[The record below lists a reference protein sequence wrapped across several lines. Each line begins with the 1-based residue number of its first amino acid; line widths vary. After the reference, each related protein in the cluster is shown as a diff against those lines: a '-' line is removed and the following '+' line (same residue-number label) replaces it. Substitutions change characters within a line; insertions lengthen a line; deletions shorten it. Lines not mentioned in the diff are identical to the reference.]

1 MGLGLQLQMRVPT
14 CSTKLYGDN
23 QGITGEKS
31 MDGNYMSAKSAM
43 GNIHYD
49 SYAYVKYFKY
59 FNTLNI

>member
-1 MGLGLQLQMRVPT
+1 MGVPT

-23 QGITGEKS
+23 QGITGEKN
-31 MDGNYMSAKSAM
+31 MDANYTSAKSAM

>member
-1 MGLGLQLQMRVPT
+1 MRVPT
-14 CSTKLYGDN
+14 WSTKLYADN